1 MRPVMAPGVCRCTIR
16 FTTSRGRPIQG
27 RRKRSKN
34 HHKGLMPI
42 HGRTQPPDTRLAY
55 SPVRQAVVRHND

>member
-1 MRPVMAPGVCRCTIR
+1 MRRDPDHR

-55 SPVRQAVVRHND
+55 SAIAMVKTRKIGTLTQ